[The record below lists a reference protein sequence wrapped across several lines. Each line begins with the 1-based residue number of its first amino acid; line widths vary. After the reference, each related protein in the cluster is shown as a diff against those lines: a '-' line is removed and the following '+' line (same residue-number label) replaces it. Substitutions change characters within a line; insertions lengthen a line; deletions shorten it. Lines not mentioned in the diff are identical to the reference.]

1 VTLGAEPP
9 EAKLVQPAPS
19 IRPDVSVI
27 IAAYNAEDFLHFAI
41 ESVRRQAAPR
51 RRVEIIIVDDASPDN
66 TARVAA
72 DLCATHDD
80 LQVVRLEQ
88 NGEPSAAR
96 NAGLD
101 VARGEWIAVLD
112 ADDAFEPDH
121 LDPLLSVG
129 ERAGADIVLG
139 NICFYDLETGTRFN
153 SGLSLPRRQPVW
165 SASDYVRRAQPLT
178 GRVDW
183 GLLKPIFRRTFMKE
197 REIRYTLYSRHGED
211 FLLILGCAEKKS
223 EADRVSR
230 SHLTVYYSQFGWS
243 RTKIDYG
250 AQVDQ
255 ARALINQPVVQD
267 WCASSSSFRCPSR
280 CSSIGVRC
288 RLSAARAAGV
298 SAWYS
303 TMAERFAE
311 EAWGLRWSLRKF
323 SRLARRYTLP
333 LCCCS
338 G

>member
-41 ESVRRQAAPR
+41 ESVRRQAAPG
-51 RRVEIIIVDDASPDN
+51 RRVEIITVDDASPDN

-88 NGEPSAAR
+88 NGGPSAAR

-121 LDPLLSVG
+121 LDTLLSVG

-178 GRVDW
+178 VRVDW
-183 GLLKPIFRRTFMKE
+183 GLLKPIFRRSFMEE
-197 REIRYTLYSRHGED
+197 REIRYPLYSRHGED
-211 FLLILGCAEKKS
+211 FLLILDALRK
-223 EADRVSR
+223 
-230 SHLTVYYSQFGWS
+230 
-243 RTKIDYG
+243 
-250 AQVDQ
+250 
-255 ARALINQPVVQD
+255 RAKLIV
-267 WCASSSSFRCPSR
+267 
-280 CSSIGVRC
+280 
-288 RLSAARAAGV
+288 SAAPT
-298 SAWYS
+298 Y
-303 TMAERFAE
+303 
-311 EAWGLRWSLRKF
+311 
-323 SRLARRYTLP
+323 RYTIRNSAGAAPKSITVRRSTKLVP
-333 LCCCS
+333 
-338 G
+338 